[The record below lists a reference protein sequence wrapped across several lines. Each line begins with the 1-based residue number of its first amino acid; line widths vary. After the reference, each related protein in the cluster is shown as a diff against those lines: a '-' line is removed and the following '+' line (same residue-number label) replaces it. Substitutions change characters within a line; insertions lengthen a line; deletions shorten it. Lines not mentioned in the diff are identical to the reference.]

1 MAQGWILSAS
11 RREFVRC
18 TELVR
23 ENTDAP
29 IVKSGEVWNLLGVQL
44 TQHQK
49 SAAAKIQKWC
59 MVSTRSILWLL
70 VTAQFRSVAQ
80 SCLTL

>member
-1 MAQGWILSAS
+1 M
-11 RREFVRC
+11 RC

-29 IVKSGEVWNLLGVQL
+29 IVKSGEVWNLLGAQL

-49 SAAAKIQKWC
+49 SAAALPNTTFCDDAKDTE
-59 MVSTRSILWLL
+59 MVHG
-70 VTAQFRSVAQ
+70 VYSV
-80 SCLTL
+80 

>member
-1 MAQGWILSAS
+1 M
-11 RREFVRC
+11 RC

-49 SAAAKIQKWC
+49 SAAAKDTE
-59 MVSTRSILWLL
+59 MVHG
-70 VTAQFRSVAQ
+70 VYSVQ
-80 SCLTL
+80 SSGY